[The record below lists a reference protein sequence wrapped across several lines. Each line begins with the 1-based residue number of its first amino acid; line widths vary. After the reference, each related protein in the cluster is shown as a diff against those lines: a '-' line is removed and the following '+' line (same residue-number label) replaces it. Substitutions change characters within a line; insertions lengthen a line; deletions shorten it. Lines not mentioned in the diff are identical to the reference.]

1 MLADQ
6 EVEVIEKVIGK
17 GRRVQNLIYIHPQCA
32 YDMFSDSDD
41 TFGEHIDLFDLLGD
55 FVDTAPLRESP
66 YLELREYFRLS
77 DKSPLTLTFRQIEQI
92 LGGSLPAEAYFYDA
106 FWYENMPGM
115 TSPMWRE
122 EGYPFHAIIPDE
134 IDYYISDCWTSRSIS
149 YGVSPEAVNFV
160 LVDLGANDLMPF
172 EDLPHLACPVVRSQD
187 VALQVLNALVVEM
200 ERRKDLELTNKQ
212 EFDAL
217 PRLVLVVDEFPALF
231 NCAEDKRTS
240 NALRDMVSSLLR
252 RGRHGKIHVVLAAQN
267 PTYQNMKVDLGNITA
282 RIAFQCAKKNFSFP
296 YLA

>member
-17 GRRVQNLIYIHPQCA
+17 GRRVQNLIYIHRQCA

-41 TFGEHIDLFDLLGD
+41 AFGEHIDLFELLGD
-55 FVDTAPLRESP
+55 FVDDAPLRESP

-92 LGGSLPAEAYFYDA
+92 LGDSLPAEAYFYDA

-134 IDYYISDCWTSRSIS
+134 IDYYISDSWTSQGYEIKALHRNDERVVFRRVVT
-149 YGVSPEAVNFV
+149 GVSGLRIPK
-160 LVDLGANDLMPF
+160 
-172 EDLPHLACPVVRSQD
+172 
-187 VALQVLNALVVEM
+187 AL
-200 ERRKDLELTNKQ
+200 
-212 EFDAL
+212 
-217 PRLVLVVDEFPALF
+217 
-231 NCAEDKRTS
+231 
-240 NALRDMVSSLLR
+240 
-252 RGRHGKIHVVLAAQN
+252 
-267 PTYQNMKVDLGNITA
+267 TA
-282 RIAFQCAKKNFSFP
+282 RKLPDAIVYKLEKLLKQFVREHG
-296 YLA
+296 L